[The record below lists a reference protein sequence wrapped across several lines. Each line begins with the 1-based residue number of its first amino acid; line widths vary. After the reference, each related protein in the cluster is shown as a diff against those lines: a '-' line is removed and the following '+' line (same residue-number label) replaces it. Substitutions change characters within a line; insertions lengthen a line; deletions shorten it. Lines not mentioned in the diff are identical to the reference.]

1 MGEKGEGS
9 RGEGGGKWGRRG
21 REVGG
26 KGEGSRGE
34 GGGKWGRRGR
44 EVGGKG
50 EGTGNGVP
58 PCPPP
63 LSWSVHSFCFSKCSA
78 TYLCTFSKKGFTKS
92 IYLHNRSK
100 PHDHQKYQ

>member
-9 RGEGGGKWGRRG
+9 GGK
-21 REVGG
+21 
-26 KGEGSRGE
+26 

-50 EGTGNGVP
+50 EGTGNGAP

-63 LSWSVHSFCFSKCSA
+63 PLWVSGENREFVFTCSRRFKTERTFPLLLKGPVHFRF
-78 TYLCTFSKKGFTKS
+78 KGC
-92 IYLHNRSK
+92 HM
-100 PHDHQKYQ
+100 